1 MFVHYPPYKLTSI
14 IHNIIKIKEF
24 KCGALLMASYK
35 SNEMGLG
42 AAAG

>member
-1 MFVHYPPYKLTSI
+1 MFVHYPPLT
-14 IHNIIKIKEF
+14 KIKEF